1 MSKYKDYKYTVHWVD
16 EDAHEIKVH
25 GTYETYLEAW
35 WSIKEWWKSNNFTPK
50 YVRVLG
56 EPVVD
61 DVVTIDYGLH
71 SAFYKIVKV

>member
-1 MSKYKDYKYTVHWVD
+1 MSKYKDYKYAVHWVD
-16 EDAHEIKVH
+16 DDSQEIKVH

-35 WSIKEWWKSNNFTPK
+35 WSIKEWWKSHNFTPK

-56 EPVVD
+56 EPVED

-71 SAFYKIVKV
+71 SAYYQIVKV

>member
-1 MSKYKDYKYTVHWVD
+1 MYKYTVQWVD
-16 EDAHEIKVH
+16 DNAQKVKVH
-25 GTYETYLEAW
+25 GTYETYLEACE
-35 WSIKEWWKSNNFTPK
+35 SIEEWWESNNFTPK
-50 YVRVLG
+50 YVRVIG